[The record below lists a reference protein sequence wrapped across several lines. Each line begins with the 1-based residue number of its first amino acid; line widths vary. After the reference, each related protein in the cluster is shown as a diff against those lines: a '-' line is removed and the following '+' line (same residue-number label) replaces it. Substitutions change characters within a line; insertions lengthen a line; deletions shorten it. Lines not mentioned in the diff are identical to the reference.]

1 MSNNS
6 DFLRDS
12 DEKPL
17 GQIVGKIMKAYGLE
31 KRMKEMDILKGWPE
45 MMGIA
50 VANRTTN
57 LRINNRVLYISM
69 DSAVMREELLNGKQ
83 IILQRVNDFAGERI
97 IDDVWFQ

>member
-1 MSNNS
+1 MKNS
-6 DFLRDS
+6 DFMRDS

-57 LRINNRVLYISM
+57 LRINNRILYISM

-83 IILQRVNDFAGERI
+83 IILQRVNDFAGQKI

>member
-1 MSNNS
+1 MNYP

-17 GQIVGKIMKAYGLE
+17 GDIVGKIMKAYGLE
-31 KRMKEMDILKGWPE
+31 KRMKEMDILNGWPE

-50 VANRTTN
+50 VANRTTS
-57 LRINNRVLYISM
+57 LRINNRILYISM

-83 IILQRVNDFAGERI
+83 IILQRVNDFAGESI

>member
-1 MSNNS
+1 MNNP
-6 DFLRDS
+6 DFFRDS

-57 LRINNRVLYISM
+57 LRINNRILYISM

-83 IILQRVNDFAGERI
+83 IILQRVNDFAGQKV

>member
-1 MSNNS
+1 MNNP

-57 LRINNRVLYISM
+57 LRINNRILYISM

-83 IILQRVNDFAGERI
+83 IILQRVNDFAGQKV

>member
-1 MSNNS
+1 MNYP

-17 GQIVGKIMKAYGLE
+17 GDIVGKIMKAYGLE

-50 VANRTTN
+50 IANRTTS
-57 LRINNRVLYISM
+57 LQINNRILYISM

-83 IILQRVNDFAGERI
+83 IILQRVNDFAGESI

>member
-1 MSNNS
+1 MNNP

-17 GQIVGKIMKAYGLE
+17 GDIVGKIMKAYGLE

-57 LRINNRVLYISM
+57 LRINNRILYISM

-83 IILQRVNDFAGERI
+83 IILQRVNDFAGQKI

>member
-1 MSNNS
+1 MNNP

-45 MMGIA
+45 MMGVA

-57 LRINNRVLYISM
+57 LRINNRILYISM

-83 IILQRVNDFAGERI
+83 IILQRVNDFAGQKI

>member
-1 MSNNS
+1 MKNP

-57 LRINNRVLYISM
+57 LRINNRILYISM
-69 DSAVMREELLNGKQ
+69 DSAVMREELLNGRQ
-83 IILQRVNDFAGERI
+83 IILQRVNDFAGEKI

>member
-1 MSNNS
+1 MNNP

-31 KRMKEMDILKGWPE
+31 KRMKEMDILKGWSE

-50 VANRTTN
+50 VANRTTS
-57 LRINNRVLYISM
+57 LKINNRILYISM

-83 IILQRVNDFAGERI
+83 IILQRVNDFAGQKI

>member
-1 MSNNS
+1 MNNP

-31 KRMKEMDILKGWPE
+31 KRMKEMDVLKGWPE

-57 LRINNRVLYISM
+57 LRINNRILYISM

-83 IILQRVNDFAGERI
+83 IILQRVNDFAGQKI

>member
-1 MSNNS
+1 MNNS

-57 LRINNRVLYISM
+57 LRITNRVLYISM

-83 IILQRVNDFAGERI
+83 IILQRVNDFAGESI

>member
-1 MSNNS
+1 MKNS

-57 LRINNRVLYISM
+57 LRIHNRILYISI

-83 IILQRVNDFAGERI
+83 IILHRVNDFAGDRI

>member
-6 DFLRDS
+6 DFIRDS

-17 GQIVGKIMKAYGLE
+17 GQLVEKIMRAYGLE
-31 KRMKEMDILKGWPE
+31 KKMKEMDILKGWPE

>member
-1 MSNNS
+1 MNNP

-45 MMGIA
+45 MMGVA

-57 LRINNRVLYISM
+57 LRINNRILYISM

-83 IILQRVNDFAGERI
+83 IILQRVNDFAGQKV

>member
-1 MSNNS
+1 MSNN

-12 DEKPL
+12 DDKPL
-17 GQIVGKIMKAYGLE
+17 NELVDKIMRAYGLE

-50 VANRTTN
+50 VSNRTTK
-57 LRINNRVLYISM
+57 LYISNRTLYITM
-69 DSAVMREELLNGKQ
+69 DSSVMREELRNGKQ
-83 IILQRVNDFAGERI
+83 IIIERVNQFAGSKI

>member
-1 MSNNS
+1 MNNP

-57 LRINNRVLYISM
+57 LRINNRILYISM

-83 IILQRVNDFAGERI
+83 IILQRVNDFAGQKI